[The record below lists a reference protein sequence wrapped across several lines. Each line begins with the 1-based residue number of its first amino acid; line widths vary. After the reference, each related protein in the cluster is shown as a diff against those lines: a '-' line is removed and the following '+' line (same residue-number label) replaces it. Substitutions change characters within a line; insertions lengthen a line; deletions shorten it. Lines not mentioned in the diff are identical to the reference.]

1 VERVARQLNAQA
13 LKDLVEGG
21 SVPFKTNSRSY
32 VLTCPMCA
40 HDKLYVERT
49 SGRGKC
55 FRCEWK
61 GWADFLLAKVYSKA
75 VDELADLLYGTSIK
89 GTDAAVTQRTYK
101 DFWGEED
108 DGEDD
113 FIGDAIDYPPE
124 LAPDPEWVHIADDL
138 GKKGRE
144 YLEGRGIPAYLA
156 TEYGVMYHR
165 REMRVIFPAVVDGL
179 LRGWQGR
186 YIRPT
191 EVVDDVTG
199 KVYHVPKAKTTGKIG
214 GKLLLWQDR
223 LKGLE
228 HGVLVEGPID
238 CIKAHM
244 CGGNVCSLGKDVS
257 QQQVDILLR
266 SGIKRLYV
274 GLDRDAPK
282 DVERIVRKLN
292 DHMELYRLLPPPHRD
307 DLGDCTFD
315 EVFQQYLTA
324 PRLFPG
330 MLASYL
336 KD

>member
-1 VERVARQLNAQA
+1 MRQSRPLNAQA

-32 VLTCPMCA
+32 VLTCPMCS
-40 HDKLYVERT
+40 HEKLYVERT
-49 SGRGKC
+49 SGMGKC

-61 GWADFLLAKVYSKA
+61 GWADFVLAKVYGKQ
-75 VDELADLLYGTSIK
+75 VDELAELLYGTSIK
-89 GTDAAVTQRTYK
+89 GTGVTPTARSFR
-101 DFWGEED
+101 DFWGDDPED
-108 DGEDD
+108 ED
-113 FIGDAIDYPPE
+113 FFGDAINYPPE
-124 LAPDPEWVHIADDL
+124 LAPDPEWVHIVDDL

-165 REMRVIFPAVVDGL
+165 AEMRVIFPAVAEGL

-191 EVVDDVTG
+191 EVIDDVTG
-199 KVYHVPKAKTTGKIG
+199 RIYHVPKAKTTGKIG

-223 LKGLE
+223 LKGRD
-228 HGVLVEGPID
+228 HAVLVEGPID

-244 CGGNVCSLGKDVS
+244 CKGNVCSLGKDVS
-257 QQQVDILLR
+257 QQQVDILLKA
-266 SGIKRLYV
+266 GIKRLFV

-292 DHMELYRLLPPPHRD
+292 DHMELYRLLPPPHRG
-307 DLGDCTFD
+307 DLGDCTFE
-315 EVFQQYLTA
+315 EVYEQFLNA
-324 PRLFPG
+324 PRIFPG

-336 KD
+336 KT